1 MLKQWLF
8 ENAYGIVTTLLGGSG
23 IAAFFFERKK
33 RIAQNKID
41 LATAKHQ
48 EANALET
55 IQLVYDKFV
64 KDSLDRYA
72 DLKSQMDSIR
82 LELEEVYKQLAA
94 VTEELNEEKKR
105 SKSLKMSYE
114 NLKKTCED
122 FTNNTNN
129 KKKF

>member
-72 DLKSQMDSIR
+72 DLKSQMDS
-82 LELEEVYKQLAA
+82 
-94 VTEELNEEKKR
+94 
-105 SKSLKMSYE
+105 SLRPK
-114 NLKKTCED
+114 
-122 FTNNTNN
+122 
-129 KKKF
+129 